1 MLLSKSGG
9 SFPKDS
15 ISTTRVEGDHSNG
28 YLARRF
34 DHALFFVQNPAS
46 RYIAEGCSQAL
57 ADANAMFDK
66 PRFSWKICSD
76 LEALA
81 GGSHTGAARLA
92 LFFIGGTQARWRLS
106 GEEASDVWR
115 VACKNAEAGFG

>member
-1 MLLSKSGG
+1 
-9 SFPKDS
+9 
-15 ISTTRVEGDHSNG
+15 
-28 YLARRF
+28 
-34 DHALFFVQNPAS
+34 
-46 RYIAEGCSQAL
+46 
-57 ADANAMFDK
+57 MFDK

-106 GEEASDVWR
+106 GKEASDVWR